1 MDYEAYLDAFQA
13 ELNYKPKAPAFG
25 HPPAA
30 GGIGGARKASRQ
42 NSENAPLTDEKIEA
56 MAKAKGAAKKVI
68 LSLKKNDHSNSER
81 ICRIFMLM
89 ASISRQ

>member
-30 GGIGGARKASRQ
+30 GGIGSARKASRP
-42 NSENAPLTDEKIEA
+42 NSENAPLSDEKKEA
-56 MAKAKGAAKKVI
+56 ILKAKGAAKKVI
-68 LSLKKNDHSNSER
+68 VSYNLCDSN
-81 ICRIFMLM
+81 
-89 ASISRQ
+89 